1 MSLFGRQNEENRT
14 SSLCRVEF
22 IALFLELYGGYSKRL
37 GGTWKTDLFVDNFV
51 TDEAGK

>member
-1 MSLFGRQNEENRT
+1 MSLFGRQNEENKI

-22 IALFLELYGGYSKRL
+22 IALILELNGGYGKRL
-37 GGTWKTDLFVDNFV
+37 GGTWKTDLFVDKFV